1 MKTAS
6 GLNRRKVELALIS
19 FVIVYLELVVIRW
32 LGTEVRIFSYF
43 KNIPLLAAFLGMGA
57 GCILAGRKRDYFR
70 WTPLL
75 LLFEA
80 AVISLAHWGGY
91 THITFVNPLDHYFL
105 GSFDFTNPAG
115 AVLKG
120 SLMIMGIFILTMALF
135 ASLGEKLGQCLNEFS
150 ALEGYTI
157 NVAFSLAGI
166 LSYALLCWWQ
176 SGPAIWLLI
185 ASLGL
190 MPFIRK
196 SWGIL
201 PLLGT
206 VLFPLIMTPRSVEWS
221 PYYRI
226 EVQPL
231 SIGSQNGQEYPV
243 GYTVEV
249 NYDSLMGAY
258 NESDA
263 FVRALPPDLQPRMLD
278 YYNVSYRIFG
288 PRFKKVMVVGAGAGN
303 DVAAALRN
311 GVDTVDAVE
320 IDPVLVAIGKRL
332 HPEKVYESEKVR
344 LHIGDARTFLRN
356 PEYSN
361 YDMIVFGALDSHSV
375 FSSMSSLRLDN
386 YVYTVE
392 SFSQA
397 MNRLGPSG
405 IVAVTFYAYRQWQLE
420 RVYNAL
426 WAANGSKPVI
436 VRSLGEG
443 SDNLVMLAG
452 PGINRD
458 QLLQHPY
465 VIAQNAEDLV
475 GQRTVEPT
483 TDDWPFLYLQQRGFP
498 ITYASILILIL
509 VVSYM
514 TAIWSTQTTTSRFN
528 WLMFFLGVGFMLLET
543 KVIAKVAL
551 LVGATWI
558 VNILV
563 ISAVLLM
570 ILLANLAVEREMF
583 TNSSWCLA
591 GLVVSVLIDWWFKLN
606 TLTVFSSS
614 VLNLWVVLLLLVLP
628 VFFAG
633 ILFSNVFRHEQV
645 PGAALG
651 YNLFGAIVGGVL
663 EYTSMAWGINN
674 LNLLAVSAYCV
685 VGLLVFRRSA
695 TATVK

>member
-1 MKTAS
+1 MTS
-6 GLNRRKVELALIS
+6 HLNRRKADLALIS
-19 FVIVYLELVVIRW
+19 FVLVYLELVVIRW

-57 GCILAGRKRDYFR
+57 GCILARRKRDYFR
-70 WTPLL
+70 LSPLL
-75 LLFEA
+75 LLAVA

-91 THITFVNPLDHYFL
+91 THITFVDPFEHYFL
-105 GSFDFTNPAG
+105 GGFDFTNPPG
-115 AVLKG
+115 TVFKG
-120 SLMIMGIFILTMALF
+120 SMVIMGIFILTMALF

-150 ALEGYTI
+150 ALDGYTV

-166 LSYALLCWWQ
+166 LLYALLCTWQ
-176 SGPAIWLLI
+176 TGPAIWLLI

-190 MPFIRK
+190 VPFFRK
-196 SWGIL
+196 SWAIL
-201 PLLGT
+201 PLLGA

-226 EVQPL
+226 ELQPV
-231 SIGSQNGQEYPV
+231 SISDQSGKEYPV
-243 GYTVEV
+243 GFTVEV
-249 NYDSLMGAY
+249 NYDGLMGAY
-258 NESDA
+258 NQSEE
-263 FVRALPPDLQPRMLD
+263 FVRSLPPDLRPRLLD

-311 GVDTVDAVE
+311 GVSTVDAVE
-320 IDPVLVAIGKRL
+320 IDPALVDIGKRL
-332 HPEKVYESEKVR
+332 HPEKVYDSEKVR
-344 LHIGDARTFLRN
+344 IHIGDARTFLRN

-397 MNRLGPSG
+397 MDRLGPNG
-405 IVAVTFYAYRQWQLE
+405 IIAVTFYAFREWQLE

-426 WAANGSKPVI
+426 WEANGSKPV
-436 VRSLGEG
+436 VVHSLGGG
-443 SDNLVMLAG
+443 SDNLVMFAG
-452 PGINRD
+452 PGIDRK

-465 VIAQNAEDLV
+465 VVAQNAEDLV

-483 TDDWPFLYLQQRGFP
+483 TDDWPFLYLQKRGFP
-498 ITYASILILIL
+498 VTYASILLLIL
-509 VVSYM
+509 AVSYM
-514 TAIWSTQTTTSRFN
+514 TAIWSTQTSASRFN

-543 KVIAKVAL
+543 KVLAKVAL

-558 VNILV
+558 VNVLV
-563 ISAVLLM
+563 ISAVLVM
-570 ILLANLAVEREMF
+570 ILLANLAVAHGMF
-583 TNSSWCLA
+583 KNAWWCLA
-591 GLVVSVLIDWWFKLN
+591 GLVVSVLLDWWFKLN
-606 TLTVFSSS
+606 TLTLINSAVH
-614 VLNLWVVLLLLVLP
+614 NLWLVLLLLVVP

-633 ILFSNVFRHEQV
+633 ILFSNLFKHEQI

-663 EYTSMAWGINN
+663 EYSSMAWGINN
-674 LNLLAVSAYCV
+674 LNILAVFAYCM
-685 VGLLVFRRSA
+685 VGLLIFRRSA
-695 TATVK
+695 AATIR